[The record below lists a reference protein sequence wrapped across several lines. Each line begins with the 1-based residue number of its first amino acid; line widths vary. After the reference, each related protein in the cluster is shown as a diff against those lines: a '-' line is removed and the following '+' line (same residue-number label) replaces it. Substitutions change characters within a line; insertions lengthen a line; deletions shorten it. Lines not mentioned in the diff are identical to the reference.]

1 MNNIVDISGKPI
13 EEPEGV
19 NETVATDA
27 DTDTEQVLRD
37 AFSFFFGNLI
47 EKDEADE
54 YIKAFSSLMSLDDE
68 KFMIVAAGVLE
79 KFYSSFKDPQIQLGI
94 AQNFAIQGV
103 AAEDMMDELANI
115 TEILQK
121 SLDGKFS
128 QIKIDFFKSILG
140 IVANALGENERIA
153 RRIVS
158 VPIQRL
164 SNEVKLPEYAHTTDS
179 GLDVF
184 ALDDYTINPGEIKII
199 PTGLRVA
206 LPKGYEIQV
215 RAKSG
220 LSARTHMR
228 VANGIGTLDEGY
240 HDEIGIILENNEPAI
255 KDIAY
260 DFDDETHRPI
270 ITSILHGSP
279 VYITKGQKI
288 AQLVLAEVPKISWQE
303 VDDITLYGA
312 EDRQGGFGST
322 GKF

>member
-1 MNNIVDISGKPI
+1 MSDIVDISGQPI
-13 EEPEGV
+13 EKPEEIDV
-19 NETVATDA
+19 
-27 DTDTEQVLRD
+27 EQTLRE

-47 EKDEADE
+47 DDDEADE
-54 YIKAFSSLMSLDDE
+54 YVKAFSSLMTLDDE
-68 KFMIVAAGVLE
+68 KFMVVAADVLE
-79 KFYSSFKDPQIQLGI
+79 NFYTSFKDPQIQLGI
-94 AQNFAIQGV
+94 AQNLSIQGV
-103 AAEDMMDELANI
+103 AAEDMMDELADI
-115 TEILQK
+115 AEKLQTN
-121 SLDGKFS
+121 LNGKVS

-153 RRIVS
+153 RRVIN

-164 SNEVKLPEYAHTTDS
+164 SDEVKLPEYAHTTDS

-184 ALDDYTINPGEIKII
+184 ALDDYTIDPGEIKII

-228 VANGIGTLDEGY
+228 VANGIGTVDEGF

-288 AQLVLAEVPKISWQE
+288 AQLVLAEIPKISWQE
-303 VDDITLYGA
+303 VNDITLYGA

>member
-1 MNNIVDISGKPI
+1 MSDIVDISGQPI
-13 EEPEGV
+13 EKPEEIDV
-19 NETVATDA
+19 
-27 DTDTEQVLRD
+27 EQTLRE

-47 EKDEADE
+47 DDDEADE
-54 YIKAFSSLMSLDDE
+54 YVKAFSSLMSLDDE
-68 KFMIVAAGVLE
+68 KFMVVAADVLE
-79 KFYSSFKDPQIQLGI
+79 NFYTSFKDPQIQLGI
-94 AQNFAIQGV
+94 AQNLSIQGV
-103 AAEDMMDELANI
+103 AAEDVMDELADI
-115 TEILQK
+115 AERLQTN
-121 SLDGKFS
+121 LNGKVS

-140 IVANALGENERIA
+140 IVANALGENERIT
-153 RRIVS
+153 RRVVS

-164 SNEVKLPEYAHTTDS
+164 SNEIKLPEYAHTTDS

-184 ALDDYTINPGEIKII
+184 ALDDYTIDPGEIKII

-228 VANGIGTLDEGY
+228 VANGIGTVDEGF

-288 AQLVLAEVPKISWQE
+288 AQLVLAEIPKISWQE
-303 VDDITLYGA
+303 VNDITLYGA

>member
-1 MNNIVDISGKPI
+1 MSDIVDISGQPI
-13 EEPEGV
+13 EKPEEIDV
-19 NETVATDA
+19 
-27 DTDTEQVLRD
+27 EQTLRE

-47 EKDEADE
+47 DDDEADE
-54 YIKAFSSLMSLDDE
+54 YVKAFSSLMSLDDE
-68 KFMIVAAGVLE
+68 KFMVVAADVLE
-79 KFYSSFKDPQIQLGI
+79 NFYTSFKDPQIQLGI
-94 AQNFAIQGV
+94 AQNLSIQGV
-103 AAEDMMDELANI
+103 AAEDMIDELADI
-115 TEILQK
+115 AERLQTN
-121 SLDGKFS
+121 LNGKVS

-140 IVANALGENERIA
+140 IVANALDENERIA
-153 RRIVS
+153 RRVVN

-164 SNEVKLPEYAHTTDS
+164 SDEVKLPEYAHTTDS

-184 ALDDYTINPGEIKII
+184 ALDDYTIDPGEIKII

-228 VANGIGTLDEGY
+228 VANGVGTVDESY

-255 KDIAY
+255 KDITY
-260 DFDDETHRPI
+260 DFDDETHHPI

-288 AQLVLAEVPKISWQE
+288 AQLVLAEIPKISWQE
-303 VDDITLYGA
+303 VNDITLYGA

>member
-1 MNNIVDISGKPI
+1 MSDIVDISGKPI
-13 EEPEGV
+13 EVPEEIDV
-19 NETVATDA
+19 
-27 DTDTEQVLRD
+27 EQTLRD

-47 EKDEADE
+47 EEDEADE
-54 YIKAFSSLMSLDDE
+54 YVKAFSSLMSLDDE
-68 KFMIVAAGVLE
+68 QFMVVAAGVLE
-79 KFYSSFKDPQIQLGI
+79 NFYSAFKDPQIQLGI
-94 AQNFAIQGV
+94 AQNLSIQGV
-103 AAEDMMDELANI
+103 AAEDMMDELASIAEN
-115 TEILQK
+115 LQK
-121 SLDGKFS
+121 SLDGKIS

-153 RRIVS
+153 RRVIS

-164 SNEVKLPEYAHTTDS
+164 FDEVKLPEYAHTTDS

-184 ALDDYTINPGEIKII
+184 ALDDYTIDPGEIKII

-228 VANGIGTLDEGY
+228 VANGIGTVDEGF

-255 KDIAY
+255 KDITY

-288 AQLVLAEVPKISWQE
+288 AQLVLAEIPKISWQE
-303 VDDITLYGA
+303 VNDITLYGA

>member
-1 MNNIVDISGKPI
+1 MGGTRMSDIVDISGKPI
-13 EEPEGV
+13 EVPEEIDV
-19 NETVATDA
+19 
-27 DTDTEQVLRD
+27 EQTLRD

-47 EKDEADE
+47 EEDEADE
-54 YIKAFSSLMSLDDE
+54 YVKAFSSLMSLDDE
-68 KFMIVAAGVLE
+68 QFMVVAAGVLE
-79 KFYSSFKDPQIQLGI
+79 NFYSAFKDPQIQLGI
-94 AQNFAIQGV
+94 AQNLSIQGV
-103 AAEDMMDELANI
+103 AAEDMMDELASIAEN
-115 TEILQK
+115 LQK
-121 SLDGKFS
+121 SLDGKIS

-153 RRIVS
+153 RRVIS

-164 SNEVKLPEYAHTTDS
+164 FDEVKLPEYAHTTDS

-184 ALDDYTINPGEIKII
+184 ALDDYTIDPGEIKII

-228 VANGIGTLDEGY
+228 VANGIGTVDEGF

-255 KDIAY
+255 KDITY

-288 AQLVLAEVPKISWQE
+288 AQLVLAEIPKISWQE
-303 VDDITLYGA
+303 VNDITLYGA

>member
-1 MNNIVDISGKPI
+1 MSDIVDISGQPI
-13 EEPEGV
+13 EKPEEIDV
-19 NETVATDA
+19 
-27 DTDTEQVLRD
+27 EQTLRE

-47 EKDEADE
+47 DDDEADE
-54 YIKAFSSLMSLDDE
+54 YVKAFSSLMSLDDE
-68 KFMIVAAGVLE
+68 KFMVVAADVLE
-79 KFYSSFKDPQIQLGI
+79 NFYTSFKDPQIQLGI
-94 AQNFAIQGV
+94 AQNLSIQGV
-103 AAEDMMDELANI
+103 AAEDMMDELADI
-115 TEILQK
+115 AERLQTN
-121 SLDGKFS
+121 LNGKVS

-153 RRIVS
+153 RRVVS

-164 SNEVKLPEYAHTTDS
+164 SNEIKLPEYAHTTDS

-184 ALDDYTINPGEIKII
+184 ALDDYTIDPGEIKII

-228 VANGIGTLDEGY
+228 VANGIGTVDEGF

-288 AQLVLAEVPKISWQE
+288 AQLVLAEIPKISWQE
-303 VDDITLYGA
+303 VNDITLYGA
-312 EDRQGGFGST
+312 KDRQGGFGST
-322 GKF
+322 GRF

>member
-1 MNNIVDISGKPI
+1 MNDIVDISGKPI
-13 EEPEGV
+13 EMPKGT
-19 NETVATDA
+19 NETADA
-27 DTDTEQVLRD
+27 DTEQVLRD

-47 EKDEADE
+47 EEDEADE

-68 KFMIVAAGVLE
+68 KFMVIASGVLE

-94 AQNFAIQGV
+94 AQNLAIQGV
-103 AAEDMMDELANI
+103 AAEDMMDELASIAEN
-115 TEILQK
+115 LQK
-121 SLDGKFS
+121 SLDGKIS

-153 RRIVS
+153 RRVIS

-164 SNEVKLPEYAHTTDS
+164 FDEVKLPEYAHTTDS

-184 ALDDYTINPGEIKII
+184 ALDDYTIDPGEIKII

-228 VANGIGTLDEGY
+228 VANGIGTVDEGF

-255 KDIAY
+255 KDITY
-260 DFDDETHRPI
+260 NFDDETHRPI

-288 AQLVLAEVPKISWQE
+288 AQLVLAEIPKISWQE
-303 VDDITLYGA
+303 VNDITLYGA

>member
-1 MNNIVDISGKPI
+1 MSDIVDISGKPI
-13 EEPEGV
+13 EVPEEIDV
-19 NETVATDA
+19 
-27 DTDTEQVLRD
+27 EQTLRD

-47 EKDEADE
+47 EEDEADE
-54 YIKAFSSLMSLDDE
+54 YVKAFSSLMSLDDE
-68 KFMIVAAGVLE
+68 QFMVVAAGVLE
-79 KFYSSFKDPQIQLGI
+79 NFYSAFKDPQIQLGI
-94 AQNFAIQGV
+94 AQNLSIQGV

-115 TEILQK
+115 AERLQTN
-121 SLDGKFS
+121 LDGKIS
-128 QIKIDFFKSILG
+128 QVKIDFFKSILG

-153 RRIVS
+153 RRVVS
-158 VPIQRL
+158 VPVQRL
-164 SNEVKLPEYAHTTDS
+164 FSEVRLPEYAHTTDS

-184 ALDDYTINPGEIKII
+184 ALDDYTIDPGEIKII

-228 VANGIGTLDEGY
+228 IANSIGTVDEGF

-255 KDIAY
+255 KDITY
-260 DFDDETHRPI
+260 EFDDETHHPI

-279 VYITKGQKI
+279 IYITKGQKI

-303 VDDITLYGA
+303 VNDITLYGA

>member
-1 MNNIVDISGKPI
+1 MSDIVDISDQPI
-13 EEPEGV
+13 EKPEEIDV
-19 NETVATDA
+19 
-27 DTDTEQVLRD
+27 EQTLRE

-47 EKDEADE
+47 DDDEADE
-54 YIKAFSSLMSLDDE
+54 YVKAFSSLMSLDDE
-68 KFMIVAAGVLE
+68 KFMVVAADVLE
-79 KFYSSFKDPQIQLGI
+79 NFYTSFKDPQIQLGI
-94 AQNFAIQGV
+94 AQNLSIQGV
-103 AAEDMMDELANI
+103 AAEDMMDELADI
-115 TEILQK
+115 AERLQTN
-121 SLDGKFS
+121 LDGKVS

-140 IVANALGENERIA
+140 IVANALGENERIS
-153 RRIVS
+153 RRVVS

-164 SNEVKLPEYAHTTDS
+164 SNEIKLPEYAHTTDS

-184 ALDDYTINPGEIKII
+184 ALDDYTIDPGEIKII

-228 VANGIGTLDEGY
+228 VANGIGTIDESY

-260 DFDDETHRPI
+260 DFDNETHRPI

-288 AQLVLAEVPKISWQE
+288 AQLVLAEIPRISWQE
-303 VDDITLYGA
+303 VNDITLYGA

>member
-1 MNNIVDISGKPI
+1 MSDIVDISGQPI
-13 EEPEGV
+13 EMPEEIDV
-19 NETVATDA
+19 
-27 DTDTEQVLRD
+27 EQTLRE

-47 EKDEADE
+47 DDDEADE
-54 YIKAFSSLMSLDDE
+54 YVKAFSSLMSLDDE
-68 KFMIVAAGVLE
+68 KFMVIAADVLE
-79 KFYSSFKDPQIQLGI
+79 NFYTSFKDPQIQLGI
-94 AQNFAIQGV
+94 AQNLSIQGV
-103 AAEDMMDELANI
+103 AAEDMMDELADI
-115 TEILQK
+115 AERLQTN
-121 SLDGKFS
+121 LDGKVS

-153 RRIVS
+153 RRVVS

-164 SNEVKLPEYAHTTDS
+164 SNEIKLPEYAHTTDS

-184 ALDDYTINPGEIKII
+184 ALDDYTIDPGEIKII

-228 VANGIGTLDEGY
+228 VANGIGTVDEGF

-288 AQLVLAEVPKISWQE
+288 AQLVLAEIPKISWQE
-303 VDDITLYGA
+303 VNDITLYGA

>member
-1 MNNIVDISGKPI
+1 MSDIVDISGQLI
-13 EEPEGV
+13 EKSEEIDV
-19 NETVATDA
+19 
-27 DTDTEQVLRD
+27 EQTLRE

-47 EKDEADE
+47 EDDEADE
-54 YIKAFSSLMSLDDE
+54 YVNAFSSLMSLDDE
-68 KFMIVAAGVLE
+68 KFMVVAADVLE
-79 KFYSSFKDPQIQLGI
+79 NFYTSFKDPQIQLGI
-94 AQNFAIQGV
+94 AQNLSIQGV
-103 AAEDMMDELANI
+103 AAEDMMDELADI
-115 TEILQK
+115 AERLQTN
-121 SLDGKFS
+121 LNGKVS

-153 RRIVS
+153 RRVIN

-164 SNEVKLPEYAHTTDS
+164 SDEVKLPEYAHTTDS

-184 ALDDYTINPGEIKII
+184 ALDDYTIDPGEIKII

-228 VANGIGTLDEGY
+228 VANGIGTVDEGF

-288 AQLVLAEVPKISWQE
+288 AQLVLAEIPKISWQE
-303 VDDITLYGA
+303 VNDITLYGA

>member
-1 MNNIVDISGKPI
+1 MNDIVDISGKPI
-13 EEPEGV
+13 EMPKGT
-19 NETVATDA
+19 NETVDA
-27 DTDTEQVLRD
+27 DADTEQVLRD

-47 EKDEADE
+47 EEDEADE

-68 KFMIVAAGVLE
+68 KFMVIASGVLE

-94 AQNFAIQGV
+94 AQNLAIQGV
-103 AAEDMMDELANI
+103 AAEDMIDELASIAEN
-115 TEILQK
+115 LQK
-121 SLDGKFS
+121 SLDGKIS

-153 RRIVS
+153 RRVIS

-164 SNEVKLPEYAHTTDS
+164 FDEVKLPEYAHTTDS

-184 ALDDYTINPGEIKII
+184 ALDDYTIDPGEIKII

-228 VANGIGTLDEGY
+228 VANGIGTVDEGF

-255 KDIAY
+255 KDITY

-288 AQLVLAEVPKISWQE
+288 AQLVLAEIPKISWQE
-303 VDDITLYGA
+303 VNDITLYGA

>member
-1 MNNIVDISGKPI
+1 MSDIVDISGQPI
-13 EEPEGV
+13 ETPEEIDV
-19 NETVATDA
+19 
-27 DTDTEQVLRD
+27 EQTLRE

-47 EKDEADE
+47 DDDEADE
-54 YIKAFSSLMSLDDE
+54 YVKAFSSLMSLDDE
-68 KFMIVAAGVLE
+68 KFMVVAADVLE
-79 KFYSSFKDPQIQLGI
+79 NFYTSFKDPQIQLGI
-94 AQNFAIQGV
+94 AQNLSIQGV
-103 AAEDMMDELANI
+103 AAEDMMDELADI
-115 TEILQK
+115 AERLQTN
-121 SLDGKFS
+121 LDGKVS

-153 RRIVS
+153 RRVIS
-158 VPIQRL
+158 VPVQRL
-164 SNEVKLPEYAHTTDS
+164 SDEVKLPEYVHTTDS

-184 ALDDYTINPGEIKII
+184 ALDDYTIDPGEIKII

-228 VANGIGTLDEGY
+228 VANGIGTVDEGF

-288 AQLVLAEVPKISWQE
+288 AQLVLAEIPKISWQE
-303 VDDITLYGA
+303 VNDITLYGA

>member
-1 MNNIVDISGKPI
+1 MSDIVDISGKPI
-13 EEPEGV
+13 EVPEEIDV
-19 NETVATDA
+19 
-27 DTDTEQVLRD
+27 EQTLRD

-47 EKDEADE
+47 EEDEADE
-54 YIKAFSSLMSLDDE
+54 YVKAFSSLMSLDDE
-68 KFMIVAAGVLE
+68 QFMVVAAGVLE
-79 KFYSSFKDPQIQLGI
+79 NFYSAFKDPQIQLGI
-94 AQNFAIQGV
+94 AQNLSIQGV
-103 AAEDMMDELANI
+103 AAEDMMDELASIAEN
-115 TEILQK
+115 LQK
-121 SLDGKFS
+121 SLDGKIS

-153 RRIVS
+153 RRVIS

-164 SNEVKLPEYAHTTDS
+164 FDEVKLPEYAHTTDS

-184 ALDDYTINPGEIKII
+184 ALDDYTIDPGEIKII

-228 VANGIGTLDEGY
+228 VANGIGTVDEGF
-240 HDEIGIILENNEPAI
+240 HDEIGIILENNEPTI
-255 KDIAY
+255 KDITY

-288 AQLVLAEVPKISWQE
+288 AQLVLAEIPKISWQE
-303 VDDITLYGA
+303 VNDITLYGA

>member
-1 MNNIVDISGKPI
+1 MSDIVDMSGQPI
-13 EEPEGV
+13 ETPEEV
-19 NETVATDA
+19 DV
-27 DTDTEQVLRD
+27 EQTLRE

-47 EKDEADE
+47 DDEEADE
-54 YIKAFSSLMSLDDE
+54 YVKTFSSLMSLDDE
-68 KFMIVAAGVLE
+68 KFMVIAAGVLE
-79 KFYSSFKDPQIQLGI
+79 NFYTSFKDPQIQLGI
-94 AQNFAIQGV
+94 AQNLSIQGV
-103 AAEDMMDELANI
+103 AAEDMMDELASI
-115 TEILQK
+115 AERLQEN
-121 SLDGKFS
+121 LDGKVS
-128 QIKIDFFKSILG
+128 QVKIDFFKSILG

-153 RRIVS
+153 RRVVS
-158 VPIQRL
+158 VPVQRL
-164 SNEVKLPEYAHTTDS
+164 SDEVKLPEYAHTTDS

-184 ALDDYTINPGEIKII
+184 ALDDYTIDPGEIKII

-215 RAKSG
+215 RPKSG

-228 VANGIGTLDEGY
+228 VANSPATIDEGY

-260 DFDDETHRPI
+260 EFDDETHRPI

-279 VYITKGQKI
+279 IYITKGQKI

>member
-1 MNNIVDISGKPI
+1 MSDIVDISGKPI
-13 EEPEGV
+13 EVPEEIDV
-19 NETVATDA
+19 
-27 DTDTEQVLRD
+27 EQTLRD

-47 EKDEADE
+47 EEDEADE
-54 YIKAFSSLMSLDDE
+54 YVKAFSSLMSLDDE
-68 KFMIVAAGVLE
+68 QFMVVAAGVLE
-79 KFYSSFKDPQIQLGI
+79 NFYSAFKDPQIQLGI
-94 AQNFAIQGV
+94 AQNLSIQGV
-103 AAEDMMDELANI
+103 AAEDMMDELASIAEN
-115 TEILQK
+115 LQK
-121 SLDGKFS
+121 SLDGKIS
-128 QIKIDFFKSILG
+128 QIKIDFFKSILA

-153 RRIVS
+153 RRVIS

-164 SNEVKLPEYAHTTDS
+164 FDEVKLPEYAHTTDS

-184 ALDDYTINPGEIKII
+184 ALDDYTIDPGEIKII

-228 VANGIGTLDEGY
+228 VANGIGTVDEGF

-255 KDIAY
+255 KDITY

-288 AQLVLAEVPKISWQE
+288 AQLVLAEIPKISWQE
-303 VDDITLYGA
+303 VNDITLYGA

>member
-1 MNNIVDISGKPI
+1 MSDIVDISGQPI
-13 EEPEGV
+13 EKPEEIDV
-19 NETVATDA
+19 
-27 DTDTEQVLRD
+27 EQTLRE

-47 EKDEADE
+47 DDDEADE
-54 YIKAFSSLMSLDDE
+54 YVKAFSSLMTLDDE
-68 KFMIVAAGVLE
+68 KFMVVAADVLE
-79 KFYSSFKDPQIQLGI
+79 NFYTSFKDPQIQLGI
-94 AQNFAIQGV
+94 AQNLSIQGV
-103 AAEDMMDELANI
+103 AAEDMMDELADI
-115 TEILQK
+115 AEKLQTN
-121 SLDGKFS
+121 LNGKVS

-153 RRIVS
+153 RRVIN

-164 SNEVKLPEYAHTTDS
+164 SDEVKLPEYAHTTDS

-184 ALDDYTINPGEIKII
+184 ALDNYTIDPGEIKII

-228 VANGIGTLDEGY
+228 VANGIGTVDEGF

-288 AQLVLAEVPKISWQE
+288 AQLVLAEIPKISWQE
-303 VDDITLYGA
+303 VNDITLYGA

>member
-1 MNNIVDISGKPI
+1 MSDIVDISGQPI
-13 EEPEGV
+13 ETPEEIDV
-19 NETVATDA
+19 
-27 DTDTEQVLRD
+27 EQTLRE

-47 EKDEADE
+47 DDDEADE
-54 YIKAFSSLMSLDDE
+54 YVKAFSSLMSLDDE
-68 KFMIVAAGVLE
+68 KFMVVAADVLE
-79 KFYSSFKDPQIQLGI
+79 NFYTSFKDPQIQLGI
-94 AQNFAIQGV
+94 AQNLSIQGV
-103 AAEDMMDELANI
+103 AAEDMMDELADI
-115 TEILQK
+115 AERLQTN
-121 SLDGKFS
+121 LDGKVS

-153 RRIVS
+153 RRVVS

-164 SNEVKLPEYAHTTDS
+164 SNEIKLPEYAHTTDS

-184 ALDDYTINPGEIKII
+184 ALDDYTIDPGEIKII

-228 VANGIGTLDEGY
+228 VANGIGTVDEGF

-270 ITSILHGSP
+270 ITSILHSSP

-288 AQLVLAEVPKISWQE
+288 AQLVLAEIPKISWQE
-303 VDDITLYGA
+303 VNDITLYGA

>member
-1 MNNIVDISGKPI
+1 MSDIVDISGQPI
-13 EEPEGV
+13 EMPEEIDV
-19 NETVATDA
+19 
-27 DTDTEQVLRD
+27 EQTLRE

-47 EKDEADE
+47 DDDEADE
-54 YIKAFSSLMSLDDE
+54 YVKAFSSLMSLDDE
-68 KFMIVAAGVLE
+68 KFMVIAADVLE
-79 KFYSSFKDPQIQLGI
+79 NFYTSFKDPQIQLGI
-94 AQNFAIQGV
+94 AQNLSIQGV
-103 AAEDMMDELANI
+103 AAEDMIDELADI
-115 TEILQK
+115 AERLQTN
-121 SLDGKFS
+121 LDGKVS

-153 RRIVS
+153 RRVVS

-164 SNEVKLPEYAHTTDS
+164 SDEVKLPEYAHTTDS

-184 ALDDYTINPGEIKII
+184 ALDDYTIDPGEIKII

-228 VANGIGTLDEGY
+228 VANGIGTVDEGF

-288 AQLVLAEVPKISWQE
+288 AQLVLAEIPKISWQE
-303 VDDITLYGA
+303 VNDITLYGA

>member
-1 MNNIVDISGKPI
+1 MSDIVDISGQPI
-13 EEPEGV
+13 EMPEEIDV
-19 NETVATDA
+19 
-27 DTDTEQVLRD
+27 EQTLRE
-37 AFSFFFGNLI
+37 AVSFFFGNLI
-47 EKDEADE
+47 DDNEADE
-54 YIKAFSSLMSLDDE
+54 YVKAFSSLMSLDDE
-68 KFMIVAAGVLE
+68 KFMVIAADVLE
-79 KFYSSFKDPQIQLGI
+79 NFYTSFKDPQIQLGI
-94 AQNFAIQGV
+94 AQNLSIQGV
-103 AAEDMMDELANI
+103 AAEDMIDELADI
-115 TEILQK
+115 AERLQTN
-121 SLDGKFS
+121 LDGKVS

-153 RRIVS
+153 RRVVS

-164 SNEVKLPEYAHTTDS
+164 SDEVKLPEYAHTTDS

-184 ALDDYTINPGEIKII
+184 ALDDYTIDPGEIKII

-228 VANGIGTLDEGY
+228 VANGIGTVDEGF
-240 HDEIGIILENNEPAI
+240 HDEVGIILENNEPAI

-288 AQLVLAEVPKISWQE
+288 AQLVLAEIPKISWQE
-303 VDDITLYGA
+303 VNDITLYGA

>member
-1 MNNIVDISGKPI
+1 MSDIVDISGQPI
-13 EEPEGV
+13 ETPEEIDV
-19 NETVATDA
+19 
-27 DTDTEQVLRD
+27 EQTLRE

-47 EKDEADE
+47 DDDEADE
-54 YIKAFSSLMSLDDE
+54 YVKAFSSLMSLDDE
-68 KFMIVAAGVLE
+68 KFMVVAADVLE
-79 KFYSSFKDPQIQLGI
+79 NFYTSFKDPQIQLGI
-94 AQNFAIQGV
+94 AQNLSIQGV
-103 AAEDMMDELANI
+103 AAEDMMDELADI
-115 TEILQK
+115 AERLQTN
-121 SLDGKFS
+121 LDGKVS

-153 RRIVS
+153 RRVVS

-164 SNEVKLPEYAHTTDS
+164 SNEIKLPEYAHTTDS

-184 ALDDYTINPGEIKII
+184 ALDDYTIDPGEIKII

-228 VANGIGTLDEGY
+228 VANGIGTVDEGF

-288 AQLVLAEVPKISWQE
+288 AQLVLAEIPKISWQE
-303 VDDITLYGA
+303 VNDITLYGA

>member
-1 MNNIVDISGKPI
+1 MNDIVDISGKPI
-13 EEPEGV
+13 EMPKGT
-19 NETVATDA
+19 NETVDA
-27 DTDTEQVLRD
+27 DADTEQVLRD

-47 EKDEADE
+47 EEDEADE

-68 KFMIVAAGVLE
+68 KFMVIASGVLE

-94 AQNFAIQGV
+94 AQNLAIQGV
-103 AAEDMMDELANI
+103 AAEDMMDELASIAEN
-115 TEILQK
+115 LQK
-121 SLDGKFS
+121 SLDGKIS

-153 RRIVS
+153 RRVIS
-158 VPIQRL
+158 VPVQRL
-164 SNEVKLPEYAHTTDS
+164 FNEVKLPEYAHTTDS

-184 ALDDYTINPGEIKII
+184 ALDDYTIDPGEIKII

-228 VANGIGTLDEGY
+228 VANGIGTVDEGF

-255 KDIAY
+255 KDITY

-288 AQLVLAEVPKISWQE
+288 AQLVLAEIPKISWQE
-303 VDDITLYGA
+303 VNDITLYGA

>member
-1 MNNIVDISGKPI
+1 MNDIVDISGKPI
-13 EEPEGV
+13 EMPKGT
-19 NETVATDA
+19 NETVDA
-27 DTDTEQVLRD
+27 DADTEQVLHD

-47 EKDEADE
+47 EEDEADE
-54 YIKAFSSLMSLDDE
+54 YIKTFSSLMSLDDE
-68 KFMIVAAGVLE
+68 KFMVIASGVLE
-79 KFYSSFKDPQIQLGI
+79 KFYSFFKDPQIQLGI
-94 AQNFAIQGV
+94 AQNLAIQGV
-103 AAEDMMDELANI
+103 AAEDMMDELASIAEN
-115 TEILQK
+115 LQK
-121 SLDGKFS
+121 SLDGKIS

-153 RRIVS
+153 RRVIS

-164 SNEVKLPEYAHTTDS
+164 FDEVKLPEYAHTTDS

-184 ALDDYTINPGEIKII
+184 ALDDYTIDPGEIKII

-228 VANGIGTLDEGY
+228 VANGIGTVDEGF

-255 KDIAY
+255 KDITY

-288 AQLVLAEVPKISWQE
+288 AQLVLAEIPKISWQE
-303 VDDITLYGA
+303 VNDITLYGA

>member
-1 MNNIVDISGKPI
+1 MSDIVDISGQPI
-13 EEPEGV
+13 EMPEEIDV
-19 NETVATDA
+19 
-27 DTDTEQVLRD
+27 EQTLRE

-47 EKDEADE
+47 DDDEADE
-54 YIKAFSSLMSLDDE
+54 YVKAFSSLMSLDDE
-68 KFMIVAAGVLE
+68 KFMVIAADVLE
-79 KFYSSFKDPQIQLGI
+79 NFYTSFKDPQIQLGI
-94 AQNFAIQGV
+94 AQNLSIQGV
-103 AAEDMMDELANI
+103 AAEDMIDELADI
-115 TEILQK
+115 AERLQTN
-121 SLDGKFS
+121 LDGKVS

-153 RRIVS
+153 HRVVS

-164 SNEVKLPEYAHTTDS
+164 SDEVKLPEYAHTTDS

-184 ALDDYTINPGEIKII
+184 ALDDYTIDPGEIKII

-228 VANGIGTLDEGY
+228 VANGIGTVDEGF

-260 DFDDETHRPI
+260 DFDDETHHPI

-288 AQLVLAEVPKISWQE
+288 AQLVLAEIPKISWQE
-303 VDDITLYGA
+303 VNDITLYGA

>member
-1 MNNIVDISGKPI
+1 MNDIVDISGKPI
-13 EEPEGV
+13 EMPKGT
-19 NETVATDA
+19 NETVDA
-27 DTDTEQVLRD
+27 DADTEQVLRD

-47 EKDEADE
+47 EEDEADE

-68 KFMIVAAGVLE
+68 KFMVIASGVLE

-94 AQNFAIQGV
+94 AQNLAIQGV
-103 AAEDMMDELANI
+103 AAEDMMDELASIAEN
-115 TEILQK
+115 LQK
-121 SLDGKFS
+121 SLDGKIS

-153 RRIVS
+153 RRVIS

-164 SNEVKLPEYAHTTDS
+164 FDEVKLPEYAHTTDS

-184 ALDDYTINPGEIKII
+184 ALDDYTIDPGEIKII

-228 VANGIGTLDEGY
+228 VANGIGTVDEGF

-255 KDIAY
+255 KDITY

-288 AQLVLAEVPKISWQE
+288 AQLVLAEIPKISWQE
-303 VDDITLYGA
+303 VNDITLYGA

>member
-1 MNNIVDISGKPI
+1 MSEIIDISGKPI
-13 EEPEGV
+13 ETSEEV
-19 NETVATDA
+19 DV
-27 DTDTEQVLRD
+27 EQTLRD

-47 EKDEADE
+47 DEDETDE
-54 YIKAFSSLMSLDDE
+54 YVKAFSGLMSLDDE
-68 KFMIVAAGVLE
+68 KFMVIAAGVLE
-79 KFYSSFKDPQIQLGI
+79 NFYTSFKDPQIQLGI
-94 AQNFAIQGV
+94 AQDLSIQGV
-103 AAEDMMDELANI
+103 AAEDMMDELTNI
-115 TEILQK
+115 AERLQTN
-121 SLDGKFS
+121 LDGKIS
-128 QIKIDFFKSILG
+128 QVKIDFFKSILG

-153 RRIVS
+153 RRVVS
-158 VPIQRL
+158 VPVQRL
-164 SNEVKLPEYAHTTDS
+164 FNEVRLPEYAHTTDS

-184 ALDDYTINPGEIKII
+184 ALDDYTIDPGEIKII

-220 LSARTHMR
+220 LSAHTHMR
-228 VANGIGTLDEGY
+228 IANSIGTVDEGF

-255 KDIAY
+255 KDITY
-260 DFDDETHRPI
+260 EFDDETHRPI

-279 VYITKGQKI
+279 IYITKGQKI

-303 VDDITLYGA
+303 VNDITLYGA

>member
-1 MNNIVDISGKPI
+1 MSDIVDISGQPI
-13 EEPEGV
+13 EKPEEIDV
-19 NETVATDA
+19 
-27 DTDTEQVLRD
+27 EQTLRE

-47 EKDEADE
+47 DDDEADE
-54 YIKAFSSLMSLDDE
+54 YVKAFSSLMSLDDE
-68 KFMIVAAGVLE
+68 KFMVVAADVLE
-79 KFYSSFKDPQIQLGI
+79 NFYTSFKDPQIQLGI
-94 AQNFAIQGV
+94 AQNLSIQGV
-103 AAEDMMDELANI
+103 AAEDMMDELADI
-115 TEILQK
+115 AERLQTN
-121 SLDGKFS
+121 LNGKVS

-153 RRIVS
+153 RRVIN

-164 SNEVKLPEYAHTTDS
+164 SDEVKLPEYAHTTDS

-184 ALDDYTINPGEIKII
+184 ALDDYTIDPGEIKII

-228 VANGIGTLDEGY
+228 VANGIGTVDEGF

-288 AQLVLAEVPKISWQE
+288 AQLVLAEIPKISWQE
-303 VDDITLYGA
+303 VNDITLYGA

>member
-1 MNNIVDISGKPI
+1 MSDIVDISGQPI
-13 EEPEGV
+13 EKPEEIDV
-19 NETVATDA
+19 
-27 DTDTEQVLRD
+27 EQTLRES
-37 AFSFFFGNLI
+37 FSFFFGNLI
-47 EKDEADE
+47 DDDEADE

-68 KFMIVAAGVLE
+68 KFMVVAADVLE
-79 KFYSSFKDPQIQLGI
+79 NFYTSFKDPQIQLGI
-94 AQNFAIQGV
+94 AQNLSIQGV
-103 AAEDMMDELANI
+103 AAEDMMDELADI
-115 TEILQK
+115 AERLQTNLNSK
-121 SLDGKFS
+121 VS

-140 IVANALGENERIA
+140 IVANVLGENERIA
-153 RRIVS
+153 RRVVS

-164 SNEVKLPEYAHTTDS
+164 SDEVKLPEYAHTTDS

-184 ALDDYTINPGEIKII
+184 ALDDYTIDPGEIKII

-228 VANGIGTLDEGY
+228 VANGIGTVDEGF

-260 DFDDETHRPI
+260 GFDDETHRPI

-288 AQLVLAEVPKISWQE
+288 AQLVLAEIPKISWQE
-303 VDDITLYGA
+303 VNDITLYGA

>member
-1 MNNIVDISGKPI
+1 MSDIVDISGQMI
-13 EEPEGV
+13 ETPE
-19 NETVATDA
+19 EIDI
-27 DTDTEQVLRD
+27 EQTLRE

-47 EKDEADE
+47 DDDEADE
-54 YIKAFSSLMSLDDE
+54 YAKAFSGLMSLDDE
-68 KFMIVAAGVLE
+68 KFMVIAADVLE
-79 KFYSSFKDPQIQLGI
+79 NFYTSFKDPQIQLGI
-94 AQNFAIQGV
+94 AQNLSIQGV
-103 AAEDMMDELANI
+103 AAEDMIDELADI
-115 TEILQK
+115 AERLQTN
-121 SLDGKFS
+121 LNGKVS

-140 IVANALGENERIA
+140 IVANVLGENERIA
-153 RRIVS
+153 RRVVS

-164 SNEVKLPEYAHTTDS
+164 SDEVKLPKYAHATDS

-184 ALDDYTINPGEIKII
+184 ALDDYTIDPGEIKII

-228 VANGIGTLDEGY
+228 VANGIGTIDESY

-255 KDIAY
+255 KDISY

-279 VYITKGQKI
+279 IYITKGQKI
-288 AQLVLAEVPKISWQE
+288 AQLVLAEIPKISWQE
-303 VDDITLYGA
+303 VNDITLYGA

>member
-1 MNNIVDISGKPI
+1 MSDIVDISGQPI
-13 EEPEGV
+13 EMPEEIDV
-19 NETVATDA
+19 
-27 DTDTEQVLRD
+27 EQTLRE
-37 AFSFFFGNLI
+37 AVSFFFGNLI
-47 EKDEADE
+47 DDNEADE
-54 YIKAFSSLMSLDDE
+54 YVKAFSSLMSLDDE
-68 KFMIVAAGVLE
+68 KFMVIAADVLE
-79 KFYSSFKDPQIQLGI
+79 NFYTSFKDPQIQLGI
-94 AQNFAIQGV
+94 AQNLSIQGV
-103 AAEDMMDELANI
+103 AAEDMIDELADI
-115 TEILQK
+115 AERLQTN
-121 SLDGKFS
+121 LDGKVS

-153 RRIVS
+153 RRVVS

-164 SNEVKLPEYAHTTDS
+164 SDEVKLPEYAHTTDS

-184 ALDDYTINPGEIKII
+184 ALDDYTIDPGEIKII

-228 VANGIGTLDEGY
+228 VANGIGTVDEGF

-288 AQLVLAEVPKISWQE
+288 AQLVLAEIPKISWQE
-303 VDDITLYGA
+303 VNDITLYGA

>member
-1 MNNIVDISGKPI
+1 MSDIVDISGQPI
-13 EEPEGV
+13 EMPEEIDV
-19 NETVATDA
+19 
-27 DTDTEQVLRD
+27 EQTLRE

-47 EKDEADE
+47 DDDEADE
-54 YIKAFSSLMSLDDE
+54 YVKAFSSLMSLDDE
-68 KFMIVAAGVLE
+68 KFMVIAADVLE
-79 KFYSSFKDPQIQLGI
+79 NFYTSFKDPQIQLGI
-94 AQNFAIQGV
+94 AQNLSIQGV
-103 AAEDMMDELANI
+103 AAEDMIDELADI
-115 TEILQK
+115 AERLQTN
-121 SLDGKFS
+121 LDGKVS

-153 RRIVS
+153 RRVVS

-164 SNEVKLPEYAHTTDS
+164 SDKVKLPEYAHTTDS

-184 ALDDYTINPGEIKII
+184 ALDDYTIDPGEIKII

-228 VANGIGTLDEGY
+228 VANGIGTVDEGF

-260 DFDDETHRPI
+260 DFDDETHHPI

-288 AQLVLAEVPKISWQE
+288 AQLVLAEIPKISWQE
-303 VDDITLYGA
+303 VNDITLYGA

>member
-1 MNNIVDISGKPI
+1 MSDIVDISGKPI
-13 EEPEGV
+13 EVPEEIDV
-19 NETVATDA
+19 
-27 DTDTEQVLRD
+27 EQTLRD

-47 EKDEADE
+47 EEDEADE
-54 YIKAFSSLMSLDDE
+54 YVKAFSSLMSLDDE
-68 KFMIVAAGVLE
+68 QFMVVAAGVLE
-79 KFYSSFKDPQIQLGI
+79 NFYSAFKDPQIQLGI
-94 AQNFAIQGV
+94 AQNLSIQGV
-103 AAEDMMDELANI
+103 AAEDMMDELASIAEN
-115 TEILQK
+115 LQK
-121 SLDGKFS
+121 SLDDKIS

-153 RRIVS
+153 RRVVS

-164 SNEVKLPEYAHTTDS
+164 FDEVKLPEYAHTTDS

-184 ALDDYTINPGEIKII
+184 ALDDYTIDPGEIKII

-228 VANGIGTLDEGY
+228 VANGIGTVDEGF

-255 KDIAY
+255 KDITY

-288 AQLVLAEVPKISWQE
+288 AQLVLAEIPKISWQE
-303 VDDITLYGA
+303 VNDITLYGA

>member
-1 MNNIVDISGKPI
+1 MSDIVDISGQPI
-13 EEPEGV
+13 EKPKEIDV
-19 NETVATDA
+19 
-27 DTDTEQVLRD
+27 EQTLRE

-47 EKDEADE
+47 DDDEADE
-54 YIKAFSSLMSLDDE
+54 YVKAFSSLMSLDDE
-68 KFMIVAAGVLE
+68 KFMVIAADVLE
-79 KFYSSFKDPQIQLGI
+79 NFYTSFKDPQIQLGI
-94 AQNFAIQGV
+94 AQNLSIQGV
-103 AAEDMMDELANI
+103 AAEDMMDELADI
-115 TEILQK
+115 AERLQTN
-121 SLDGKFS
+121 LDGKVS

-153 RRIVS
+153 RRVVS

-164 SNEVKLPEYAHTTDS
+164 SNEIKLPEYAHITDS

-184 ALDDYTINPGEIKII
+184 ALDDYTIDPGEIKII

-228 VANGIGTLDEGY
+228 VANGIGTIDESY

-288 AQLVLAEVPKISWQE
+288 AQLVLAEIPKISWQE
-303 VDDITLYGA
+303 VNDITLYGA